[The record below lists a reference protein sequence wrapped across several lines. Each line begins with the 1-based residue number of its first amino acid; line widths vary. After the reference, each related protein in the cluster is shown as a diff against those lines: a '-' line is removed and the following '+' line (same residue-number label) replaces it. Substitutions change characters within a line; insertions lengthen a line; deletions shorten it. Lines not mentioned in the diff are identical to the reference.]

1 MPRIVSVH
9 CAALPSL
16 GNTPTL
22 TFVRM
27 QGVEALSHLFS
38 YTVQLK
44 TPDSAGMQMGPAAN
58 VDLKS
63 LVGQE
68 CSLTIALE
76 GKGTGAAAGVGAGSR
91 EISGIIT
98 KSRIVRAEGRNILY
112 ELTLRP
118 WLWLATRTSD
128 FKIFQAQNV
137 VDILDTVLGEY
148 GFPVEK
154 RLAGDYPVC
163 DYQVQYGESDFTF
176 VQRLMQEWGIYWY
189 FEHKDNKHS
198 LIICDHIGAHS
209 PFTSAAY
216 QTLALYPSNSK
227 IDEEHLYH
235 FDAAEQLTSG
245 AWVTGDFDFT
255 KPTADLTAMSKYPR
269 ETSHAKGEVYEW
281 PGDYT
286 QPADGDALARIRMEE
301 QRVNGAR
308 AHGSGNVRA
317 VVPGCTFTLSNHPHD
332 AANVEYLI
340 LSARLDI
347 EDVAEESGVQ
357 EFKQHVEFDAQP
369 VSEPFRPV
377 RTVPKP
383 HTHGP
388 QTATVSGPSGQE
400 IWTDKY
406 GRVKVQFHWDR
417 YGASDENSS
426 CWVRVSQPWAGSNF
440 GAMHLPRIGQEV
452 LVDFLN
458 GDPDLP
464 MITGR
469 VYNAIN
475 MPPWSLPD
483 NASQSGVLTRSTK
496 GGSEATA
503 NALRFEDKKGEEEVW
518 LHAEKDQR
526 IEVEHDESHWVG
538 NDRSKTV
545 DHDETVQI
553 GRDRTENVVRNE
565 TITIGKNRVKSVGI
579 HETDV
584 IGVDWNIAVGAVK
597 AEVVGASCTQEVGAY
612 KQCAVAEYFDTSV
625 GTDNTI
631 SVGAN
636 ETISVGEDQSV
647 SVGKNY
653 TMSVGEEHVVTVG
666 KSSGFTI
673 EENMN
678 LSAGKEMIFDAGE
691 FFQITCGE
699 SSLVMD
705 KKGNISLKGK
715 DITIE
720 SSGEQSFKSDKNITL
735 KGNKILEN

>member
-1 MPRIVSVH
+1 MSRIVSVH
-9 CAALPSL
+9 CAAIPSL
-16 GNTPTL
+16 GDAPAL

-27 QGVEALSHLFS
+27 QGVESLSHLFS

-44 TPDSAGMQMGPAAN
+44 TPDSAGMRVGPAAN
-58 VDLKS
+58 LDLKS
-63 LVGQE
+63 LIGQE
-68 CSLTIALE
+68 CSLDIVLE
-76 GKGTGAAAGVGAGSR
+76 GKGMGAAAGLGAGSR
-91 EISGIIT
+91 EISGLIT
-98 KSRIVRAEGRNILY
+98 KSRIVQAEGRSILY

-128 FKIFQAQNV
+128 FKIFQSQSI
-137 VDILDTVLGEY
+137 VDIIDSVLSEY
-148 GFPVEK
+148 AFPVEK

-163 DYQVQYGESDFTF
+163 EYQVQYGESDFTF
-176 VQRLMQEWGIYWY
+176 LQRLMQEWGIYWY
-189 FEHKDNKHS
+189 FEHKDNKHC
-198 LIICDHIGAHS
+198 LVICDHIGAHT
-209 PFTSAAY
+209 PFSSQAY
-216 QTLALYPSNSK
+216 HTLALYASNSK
-227 IDEEHLYH
+227 IDEEHLDH

-255 KPTADLTAMSKYPR
+255 KPTADLTAISKYPR

-286 QPADGDALARIRMEE
+286 QAADGDAMTRIRMEE
-301 QRVNGAR
+301 QRANGAR
-308 AHGSGNVRA
+308 AHGSGNIRA
-317 VVPGCTFTLSNHPHD
+317 VVPGCTFRLSNHPHE

-340 LSARLDI
+340 LNARLSI

-357 EFKQHVEFDAQP
+357 ECKHRVEFDAQP
-369 VSEPFRPV
+369 VSEPFRPA

-440 GAMHLPRIGQEV
+440 GAIHIPRIGQEV

-469 VYNAIN
+469 VYNAVN
-475 MPPWSLPD
+475 MPPWALPD
-483 NASQSGVLTRSTK
+483 NASQSGILTRSTK

-518 LHAEKDQR
+518 VHAEKNQR
-526 IEVEHDESHWVG
+526 IEVENDESHWVG

-545 DHDETVQI
+545 DRDEEVQI
-553 GRDRTENVVRNE
+553 GRDRTENVTRNE

-584 IGVDWNIAVGAVK
+584 IGANWNIAVGALK
-597 AEVVGASCTQEVGAY
+597 AEVVGAACTQEVGTY
-612 KQCAVAEYFDTSV
+612 KQCAVAEHFDTSV
-625 GTDNTI
+625 GAEKTT
-631 SVGAN
+631 SVGTNNAL
-636 ETISVGEDQSV
+636 SVGEDQSIR
-647 SVGKNY
+647 VGKNH
-653 TMSVGEEHVVTVG
+653 TMIVGEEHSLAVG
-666 KSSGFTI
+666 KSSGI
-673 EENMN
+673 SVEENVSV
-678 LSAGKEMIFDAGE
+678 SAGKEMLFDAGE
-691 FFQITCGE
+691 LFQITCGE

-705 KKGNISLKGK
+705 KKGNITLKGK
-715 DITIE
+715 DITFE
-720 SSGEQSFKSDKNITL
+720 SSGELYLKSDKNITM